1 MIRKLLV
8 LLLVLISGE
17 LYSQAEFKISVDDFY
32 WGDAKDYGNANL
44 QINIRVKNV
53 GNEAG
58 VCEELYGIWLYS
70 SSEIYNSQIKITD
83 AGSFLLTKVKPYD
96 QITGFLTFSVPK
108 DADDLEL
115 RFLEEYGGA
124 RKYITKSYNKSLAE
138 NTFEK
143 TEKFR
148 LEGDNYLSQKN
159 YELAVKKY
167 VMCITYDPSRKKEFS
182 KKICDIYSI
191 IADDYMIDYKR
202 TNFQGS
208 LDKYLENM
216 KFALEYDNN
225 NYEVKKELATFYE
238 ESGDSKLKE
247 GKNNDGINEYN
258 NSLKY
263 YESSTVRGKL
273 KNVQY
278 SEQKKKDSQQEKIA
292 DLEHYRQLIFPNTGV
307 IFSAGIGVNN
317 NTKVKTD
324 VYFWNIQ
331 LGVPVKLATL
341 MPPSPAF
348 TFFLN
353 FDAAY
358 QGMIGSSKDVGKY
371 FKIDSIVSLNNGPL
385 VGEFYF
391 NGGFGVG
398 LLNKSVTPMFTVY
411 YGVYGQHHGF
421 ELSNTLSNQAI
432 SLINKEIS
440 KVCIGSGFKI
450 ELSLMIGK
458 NPGFFVGYSFRDYN
472 LKSDLDFFDNRY
484 SGHFINLGII
494 NF

>member
-1 MIRKLLV
+1 
-8 LLLVLISGE
+8 
-17 LYSQAEFKISVDDFY
+17 
-32 WGDAKDYGNANL
+32 
-44 QINIRVKNV
+44 V

-58 VCEELYGIWLYS
+58 VCEELRGIWLYS
-70 SSEIYNSQIKITD
+70 SSEIYNSQIVIVD
-83 AGSFLLTKVKPYD
+83 YGSFMFNKIKPYD
-96 QITGFLTFSVPK
+96 QISGYLTFSVPK

-124 RKYITKSYNKSLAE
+124 RKYITKSYNKSITE
-138 NTFEK
+138 NTFET

-148 LEGDNYLSQKN
+148 LEGDNYFSQKN

-167 VMCITYDPSRKKEFS
+167 VMCITYDPTRKKEFNR
-182 KKICDIYSI
+182 KISDCYTL
-191 IADDYMIDYKR
+191 IAEDFYTEYKSSR
-202 TNFQGS
+202 FQGS

-216 KFALEYDNN
+216 KLALEYDNT
-225 NYEVKKELATFYE
+225 NYEAKKELATYYE

-247 GKNNDGINEYN
+247 GKNNDAINEYN

-263 YESSTVRGKL
+263 YESITVRGKL

-278 SEQKKKDSQQEKIA
+278 TEQKKKDSQRERIS
-292 DLEHYRQLIFPNTGV
+292 DLELYRQLIYPNTGI
-307 IFSAGIGVNN
+307 IFTAGLGINT

-324 VYFWNIQ
+324 GYFWNVQ

-341 MPPSPAF
+341 KPPGPAI

-358 QGMIGSSKDVGKY
+358 QGMIGSAKDVGKY
-371 FKIDSIVSLNNGPL
+371 FKVDSVVSLNNGPL

-411 YGVYGQHHGF
+411 YGLYGQHHGF
-421 ELSNTLSNQAI
+421 ELSNTLSSQSI
-432 SLINKEIS
+432 SLKNKEIS
-440 KVCIGSGFKI
+440 KVNIGSGFKI
-450 ELSLMIGK
+450 ELSIMIGK
-458 NPGFFVGYSFRDYN
+458 NPGFFVAYCFRDYN
-472 LKSDLDFFDNRY
+472 LKSDLDFLDNRY